1 MTTNLVLVCDP
12 SPQIRRALQTML
24 RDAGYKVIFA
34 ATGAEAMRLVDAARP
49 QAILLELELPD
60 VDGIELC
67 RWLRVRGDLAI
78 VVLSSIDDERSKID
92 ALENGADD
100 YVTKPFCPGELIA
113 RLAARL
119 RAAPS
124 ALRFELDGLT
134 IDLVAHLVTVNGR
147 DVHLTPTEFALL
159 RVLATSSGPVS
170 YRALASN
177 VWSLSG
183 DVTPRLRTHIA
194 NLRAKLDG
202 DHRRDLIRT
211 EAGVGYRFALP
222 SPSRLASDAR

>member
-134 IDLVAHLVTVNGR
+134 IDLVAHLVTVDGR